1 MRMETANWVM
11 GKFILKKQM
20 ELGEKRPRTDE
31 ESQAE
36 EDN

>member
-1 MRMETANWVM
+1 MKTDQWLM
-11 GKFILKKQM
+11 GKFILNKQM
-20 ELGEKRPRTDE
+20 EVREKRPRTDE